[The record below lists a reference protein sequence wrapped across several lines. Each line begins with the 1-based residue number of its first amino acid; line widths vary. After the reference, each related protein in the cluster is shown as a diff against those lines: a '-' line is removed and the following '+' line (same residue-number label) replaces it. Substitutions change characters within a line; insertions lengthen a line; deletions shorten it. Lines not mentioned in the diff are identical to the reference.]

1 MAEEEG
7 ALGIA
12 GFDDLRNFFQ
22 ELLGT
27 LSLLVEV
34 LSLEKLVEGRN
45 DFTINLSQSASN
57 VLLGNKL
64 TYVISPEPGIC
75 PSLRTV

>member
-1 MAEEEG
+1 MAKEEG
-7 ALGIA
+7 ALSIA
-12 GFDDLRNFFQ
+12 GLDDLRNFFL

-34 LSLEKLVEGRN
+34 LGLKKMVEGRN
-45 DFTINLSQSASN
+45 DFTINLSQSAFN
-57 VLLGNKL
+57 VLLGNKS